1 MRIKQLTTI
10 LSCIGVALG
19 LISCK
24 EEKRIVGSWEVVKT
38 QTTETIKN
46 HPIAERNITRD
57 TTEFPEA
64 GESTILT
71 FTKKG
76 VVLAQETDSKGNIDS
91 YSESYMIIDN
101 KLYVGNMEW
110 TMSIKGKEMILTS
123 ENTRTEYHYEP
134 GSYDT
139 NGNWVPGKE
148 TKYQVYEKE
157 IITLK
162 ER

>member
-1 MRIKQLTTI
+1 MRIKHLATIVACLGMAMGLT
-10 LSCIGVALG
+10 
-19 LISCK
+19 SCK
-24 EEKRIVGSWEVVKT
+24 EERKIVGNWEVVKT

-76 VVLAQETDSKGNIDS
+76 VVVIQETEANGNTWTGT
-91 YSESYMIIDN
+91 ESYMIMD
-101 KLYVGNMEW
+101 KTLYVGSEEYA
-110 TMSIKGKEMILTS
+110 MSIKGKEMILTS
-123 ENTRTEYHYEP
+123 ENTRTEYHYES

-148 TKYQVYEKE
+148 TKYQEYEKR